1 MSSLIELLKLSIAL
15 LVVELNFVADD
26 KLEDTSGFV
35 SNDVVRNEV
44 SVKSFIISEEDENSS
59 EICFIV
65 ETVEVVKMADEVV
78 VSLAAVVLAEVLVVV
93 INVVDVVV
101 VEIVVVEKTT
111 VVEGVEVVIDVEV
124 VEIVVFDNDVVIDF
138 VAMDFVDDFI
148 LVSF

>member
-1 MSSLIELLKLSIAL
+1 MSFLIESLKVCISL

-26 KLEDTSGFV
+26 KFEDTSGFV
-35 SNDVVRNEV
+35 SNNVVRNEV
-44 SVKSFIISEEDENSS
+44 SVKSFIFSEEDENLS

-65 ETVEVVKMADEVV
+65 ETVEVVKMTDEVV
-78 VSLAAVVLAEVLVVV
+78 VLLAGVVLAEVLVVV
-93 INVVDVVV
+93 IKVVDVVV

-124 VEIVVFDNDVVIDF
+124 VEIVVVDNDVVIDF
-138 VAMDFVDDFI
+138 VAIVFVDDFI